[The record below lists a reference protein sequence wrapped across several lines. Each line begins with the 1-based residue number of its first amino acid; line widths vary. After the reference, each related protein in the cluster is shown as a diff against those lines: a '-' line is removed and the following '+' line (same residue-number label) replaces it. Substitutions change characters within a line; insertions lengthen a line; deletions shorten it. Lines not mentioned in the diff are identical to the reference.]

1 MSIPCLKSLP
11 RTKMLLVLLL
21 ACVEL
26 LKSASK
32 IITFLPTPPLG
43 CVKLH
48 LESNPIPY
56 PEYLYLS
63 MSAFFVNL
71 TVPNRQ
77 FSKVT
82 LESLVSRVN
91 L

>member
-1 MSIPCLKSLP
+1 MKSLP

-26 LKSASK
+26 PKSAPK
-32 IITFLPTPPLG
+32 IIAFLPHPPLG
-43 CVKLH
+43 RVKLP

-63 MSAFFVNL
+63 ISTYFVNL
-71 TVPNRQ
+71 TAPNRQ
-77 FSKVT
+77 FCKVT
-82 LESLVSRVN
+82 L
-91 L
+91 